1 MNRIYLDN
9 AATTPLDPEV
19 LEAML
24 PCFQEHFGNP
34 SSIHAFGR
42 RTRAAVEQARRQIAL
57 LLNCTPGE
65 IIFTSGGTEADNM
78 ALSCSVRD
86 LGVRHIITS
95 PIEHHAVELTAEA
108 IGHQGGAQVHW
119 LRLHADGQPDL
130 VHLEELL
137 QATNGQGVLVSL
149 MHANNEIGTRIDLKV
164 IGELAHRFGALFHSD
179 TVQTMGH
186 YAIDVNEIGI
196 DLLTSSAHKF
206 NGPKGVGFL
215 YIRQPLKP
223 GSMIT
228 GGGQERNSRAG
239 TENLPGIAGM
249 AEALNICYEE
259 MEGQHQHMQALK
271 SYAIQLLSEKI
282 PDIKFNG
289 NTAPERSLYTVLS
302 LSIPPTPLK
311 EMLLFRL
318 DIEGVCVSGGSACNS
333 GAQKGS
339 HVLMALNHPEDRMGI
354 RMSFGKAN
362 TMEDIE
368 FAVDKLTEI
377 LGAN

>member
-1 MNRIYLDN
+1 MTHHVYLDN
-9 AATTPLDPEV
+9 AAATPLDPKVIDVMTQIYREV
-19 LEAML
+19 Y
-24 PCFQEHFGNP
+24 GNP
-34 SSIHAFGR
+34 SASHALGR
-42 RTRAAVEQARRQIAL
+42 QAKGILEGSRKKIADL
-57 LLNCTPGE
+57 LGAKSSE
-65 IIFTSGGTEADNM
+65 IYFNSGGTEGDNVALRTAVADW
-78 ALSCSVRD
+78 
-86 LGVRHIITS
+86 GIKHIITS
-95 PIEHHAVELTAEA
+95 PIEHKAVIDTARDLENKQTAE
-108 IGHQGGAQVHW
+108 VH
-119 LRLHADGQPDL
+119 LVRLHPDGSADLSHLKEL
-130 VHLEELL
+130 V
-137 QATNGQGVLVSL
+137 AKYPKSLVSL
-149 MHANNEIGTRIDLKV
+149 MHANNEIGTLNPLKEIV
-164 IGELAHRFGALFHSD
+164 NICHAQQCIFHSD

>member
-1 MNRIYLDN
+1 MTHHVYLDN
-9 AATTPLDPEV
+9 AATTPLDPKV
-19 LEAML
+19 IDVMT
-24 PCFQEHFGNP
+24 QIYRDVYGNP
-34 SSIHAFGR
+34 SASHALGR
-42 RTRAAVEQARRQIAL
+42 QAKGILEGSRKKIADL
-57 LLNCTPGE
+57 LGAKSSE
-65 IIFTSGGTEADNM
+65 IYFNSGGTEGDNV
-78 ALSCSVRD
+78 ALRTAVSD
-86 LGVRHIITS
+86 WGIKHIITS
-95 PIEHHAVELTAEA
+95 PIEHKAVIDTARDLENKQTAE
-108 IGHQGGAQVHW
+108 VH
-119 LRLHADGQPDL
+119 LVRLHPDGSADLNHLKEL
-130 VHLEELL
+130 V
-137 QATNGQGVLVSL
+137 AKYPKSLVSL
-149 MHANNEIGTRIDLKV
+149 MHANNEIGTLNPLKE
-164 IGELAHRFGALFHSD
+164 IADICHDQQCIFHSD

-186 YAIDVNEIGI
+186 YAIHVNEIGI

-228 GGGQERNSRAG
+228 GGGQEKNSRAG

-249 AEALNICYEE
+249 AEALSICYEE
-259 MEGQHQHMQALK
+259 MKDQHQHMQALK

-282 PDIKFNG
+282 PSIKFNG
-289 NTAPERSLYTVLS
+289 NIAPEGSLYTVLS
-302 LSIPPTPLK
+302 LSLPPTPLK
-311 EMLLFRL
+311 EMILFRL